1 MSSSIKRLG
10 KMNAKCCYGLLTGVA
25 LMTTAV
31 ESVCAEVYDFSGWKI
46 SITPKADNALPVK
59 KADVAHAIQLSTL
72 PTNGDEVRTS
82 SRLQNPLV
90 IRPASFNTNEGE
102 ARPAPIPPVP
112 SGESEVTRLQT
123 QWEYNGEPA
132 VTPVPAEVPPVAPAS
147 VPVTM
152 NMASQYQEIYLS
164 IPFSRVEYN
173 ANPSYRHDATMEIL
187 FGQMRPTVVYRTPA
201 PVYNYYDSGSFF
213 PQQPYYPYSYGLRI
227 HRSR

>member
-1 MSSSIKRLG
+1 
-10 KMNAKCCYGLLTGVA
+10 MNAKCCYSVLTGVA
-25 LMTTAV
+25 LMTAAAKP
-31 ESVCAEVYDFSGWKI
+31 VCAEVHDFNGWKI
-46 SITPKADNALPVK
+46 TITPKVDTALPMR
-59 KADVAHAIQLSTL
+59 KADVAHAIQPPTL
-72 PTNGDEVRTS
+72 PTNGDEFRTS
-82 SRLQNPLV
+82 NRLQNPLV
-90 IRPASFNTNEGE
+90 IRPASFNTNEID

-112 SGESEVTRLQT
+112 SGESEERRLQK
-123 QWEYNGEPA
+123 QREYDGEPA
-132 VTPVPAEVPPVAPAS
+132 VTPVPAEALPLAPSS

-152 NMASQYQEIYLS
+152 NMAAQYQEIYLS